1 DTKASPS
8 LRRHARPTGGRERSG
23 EVSGA
28 PPSQPARLRV
38 PRATAKMVVGAF
50 PMAKLFYLG
59 IRQVSKPLA
68 NRIKEAARR
77 SEFFKTYICLPPAQL
92 YHWVEMRTKMR
103 IMGFRG
109 TAIKPLN
116 EEAAAELGAELLGE
130 ATIFI
135 VGGGCLVLEYWRH
148 QTQQRNKEEEQKA
161 AWNALQDEVGRLALA
176 LETLQAQA
184 QATPS
189 LSVLEELRAELQEVR
204 AQVCKEH
211 STPKCQAASSKK

>member
-1 DTKASPS
+1 
-8 LRRHARPTGGRERSG
+8 
-23 EVSGA
+23 
-28 PPSQPARLRV
+28 
-38 PRATAKMVVGAF
+38 MVVGAF
-50 PMAKLFYLG
+50 PLAKLFYLG

-109 TAIKPLN
+109 AAIKPLN

-148 QTQQRNKEEEQKA
+148 QTQQRNKEEEHRA

-176 LETLQAQA
+176 LEALQAQA

-189 LSVLEELRAELQEVR
+189 LSALEEVRADLQELR
-204 AQVCKEH
+204 AQVCHVH
-211 STPKCQAASSKK
+211 STPKCPAASSKK

>member
-1 DTKASPS
+1 
-8 LRRHARPTGGRERSG
+8 
-23 EVSGA
+23 
-28 PPSQPARLRV
+28 
-38 PRATAKMVVGAF
+38 MVVGAF
-50 PMAKLFYLG
+50 PMAKLLYLG

-109 TAIKPLN
+109 TVIKPLN

-148 QTQQRNKEEEQKA
+148 QMQQRNKEEQQQA
-161 AWNALQDEVGRLALA
+161 AWDAMRAEVGHLALA
-176 LETLQAQA
+176 VEALQAQVQVA
-184 QATPS
+184 PPQGA
-189 LSVLEELRAELQEVR
+189 LEELRAQVQEVR
-204 AQVCKEH
+204 AQLGTRDPPPAPPVVPPPTSQEQEPAKV
-211 STPKCQAASSKK
+211 